1 MNSKKNTSGFVKKNI
16 ILLTVLLAGILL
28 LAFSVYYARL
38 ETASEQRTY
47 RLLND
52 SAEAQRVALG
62 ERVSASFKQMSI
74 IGAEVDWKK
83 DIYSDMDLI
92 SRLDDITDASSFD
105 NLAVSDKSG
114 VMLYQNGDTADCS
127 DREYFKKAIEGEES
141 IEFLKKGRMSGK
153 TVFVFSQPVY
163 RNRDIVGVVVA
174 TRSLSDMSE
183 TLVTHDSIENQYKF
197 LCYDDGEII
206 TAVIG
211 EGEKSEISSGN
222 LGDYFKPADE
232 TAAAVDSN
240 VGIYEYNGEK
250 YYGIYAPSGLDDIY
264 IFSAAEVA
272 YAHNLAGLYSR
283 WTFAIIVLV
292 LALTIIASFIIIRQ
306 LKRDITAAQ
315 EQEAEK
321 KHRLEEYYNFQN
333 RRYLG
338 RKNVSRS
345 FYLNLTRNTCRKD
358 SDGRIGSEIEIE
370 DGMNIEKL
378 CENICSLLHPQ
389 ERERYMKLMSRK
401 SLIDAFNQGETS
413 IRNYFLF
420 YYSGYGYTW
429 LRTTADIVR
438 NPMTD
443 ELEAILYAFSVN
455 KEKRIE
461 QIGKKLIADKFMAM
475 GLIDVASGSVYGIKA
490 YTGGSVKSGQT
501 ADAGNPLYDE
511 VAAGALEELLSEQE
525 FNDIREQVKLET
537 VIEQLDKNDYYS
549 VKIHIIPE
557 AGPHAGYYQI
567 GYSYLD
573 EYRESI
579 MLSCENITDLLES
592 KMDAETGLYNMAGF
606 EESVQKW
613 IADNPGRKYRLQRYR
628 IDGFMNINATYG
640 YKAGSRLIRDIG
652 RYMRVRNSKDS
663 FAAHINADNF
673 VRFCA
678 EDSMSPEEFY
688 EKFLA
693 DFEGYELNYPLSL
706 KIGIYD
712 LCEPDCDTRT
722 MSYRANLAI
731 QSIAGDFSR
740 HIAYYSKGLMQ
751 VTKEEQ
757 QMLAEVE
764 NAAKQEQF
772 EVWLQPQYD
781 YSSGRIIGAEALAR
795 WNHPELGMIT
805 PGAFIPVLERSRQI
819 GILDEYV
826 WEKVCQ
832 YINRWTKK
840 GFNIPVS
847 VNVSRVDIHNPEMC
861 DILIKLVKKYD
872 ISPEYLRLEITESAY
887 MNDPQELA
895 AAVTTLRKEG
905 FIIEMDDFGSGY
917 SSLNALKDLD
927 IDVIKLDMK
936 LVSEIGDGNDKND
949 NILRTVVQMAKALNM
964 SVIAEGVETR
974 VQADYLES
982 INCNYMQGYYF
993 SRPIKAEDIEKLF
1006 EESRNSN

>member
-1 MNSKKNTSGFVKKNI
+1 MKGKKDTSSFVKKNI
-16 ILLTVLLAGILL
+16 ILLIVVLAGILL
-28 LAFSVYYARL
+28 LAFSAYYTKL
-38 ETASEQRTY
+38 GTASEQRAY
-47 RLLND
+47 RLLSD
-52 SAEAQRVALG
+52 SAEAQRVAID
-62 ERVSASFKQMSI
+62 ERVSASFQQMSI
-74 IGAEVDWKK
+74 IGAEIDWKE
-83 DIYSDMDLI
+83 DIYSDPALV
-92 SRLDDITDASSFD
+92 SRLDDVVDASPFE
-105 NLAVSDKSG
+105 NLAVSDTSG
-114 VMLYQNGDTADCS
+114 VMLYRNGDTADCS

-153 TVFVFSQPVY
+153 TIFVFAQPVY
-163 RNRDIVGVVVA
+163 RNREIVGVVVA

-183 TLVTHDSIENQYKF
+183 TLATHDSIENQYKF
-197 LCYDDGEII
+197 LCYEDGEII

-211 EGEKSEISSGN
+211 EGEKSEISSGY
-222 LGDYFKPADE
+222 LKDCFKPSGNAQE
-232 TAAAVDSN
+232 ISENKVS
-240 VGIYEYNGEK
+240 IYEYNGQK

-264 IFSAAEVA
+264 IFSAAETD
-272 YAHNLAGLYSR
+272 YANNLAGLYNR
-283 WTFAIIVLV
+283 WTIAIIALA

-306 LKRDITAAQ
+306 LKRDITLAQ
-315 EQEAEK
+315 RQEAEK
-321 KHRLEEYYNFQN
+321 KHKLEEYYNFQN

-358 SDGRIGSEIEIE
+358 SEGRIGSEIEIK
-370 DGMNIEKL
+370 DGMSIEAL
-378 CENICSLLHPQ
+378 CENICRLLHPEEQ
-389 ERERYMKLMSRK
+389 MRYMEHMSRE
-401 SLIDAFNQGETS
+401 SLIAAFNSGESTV
-413 IRNYFLF
+413 RDYFLF
-420 YYSGYGYTW
+420 YYSVYGYTW
-429 LRTTADIVR
+429 LIVTADIVR

-475 GLIDVASGSVYGIKA
+475 GLIDVESGKVFGIKA
-490 YTGGSVKSGQT
+490 YTDSSLKKGNT
-501 ADAGNPLYDE
+501 NEGNPVYDE
-511 VAAGALEELLSEQE
+511 VAAEALEAILPEQE
-525 FNDIREQVKLET
+525 FNDIIDQIRLQT
-537 VIEQLDKNDYYS
+537 VIEQLDRSNYYS

-557 AGPHAGYYQI
+557 EGTHAGYYQI

-579 MLSCENITDLLES
+579 MLSYENITDLLES

-678 EDSMSPEEFY
+678 EDSISPEDFY

-731 QSIAGDFSR
+731 QSIEGDFSR

-751 VTKEEQ
+751 ATKEEQ
-757 QMLAEVE
+757 QMLADVE
-764 NAAKQEQF
+764 NAVRQGQF

-805 PGAFIPVLERSRQI
+805 PGAFIPVLERSRQV
-819 GILDEYV
+819 GMLDEYV
-826 WEKVCQ
+826 WDKACQ
-832 YINRWTKK
+832 YINRWSKK

-847 VNVSRVDIHNPEMC
+847 VNVSRVDIQNSGMC
-861 DILIKLVKKYD
+861 ETLINLVKKYD
-872 ISPEYLRLEITESAY
+872 IPPEYLRLEITESAY
-887 MNDPQELA
+887 MNEPHELA
-895 AAVTTLRKEG
+895 AAVAELRAAG

-927 IDVIKLDMK
+927 IDVLKLDMK
-936 LVSEIGDGNDKND
+936 LVSEIGDGNEKND
-949 NILRTVVQMAKALNM
+949 NILRNVVHMANALNM
-964 SVIAEGVETR
+964 SVIAEGVETE
-974 VQADYLES
+974 VQAGYLKS

-993 SRPIKAEDIEKLF
+993 SKPIKAEDIEKLF
-1006 EESRNSN
+1006 EESKNNN

>member
-1 MNSKKNTSGFVKKNI
+1 MKGKKDKSGFVKKNI
-16 ILLTVLLAGILL
+16 ILLIIILAGIFL
-28 LAFSVYYARL
+28 LAFSTYYTKL
-38 ETASEQRTY
+38 GTASEQRAY

-52 SAEAQRVALG
+52 SAEAQRVAID
-62 ERVSASFKQMSI
+62 ERVSSSFKQMSI
-74 IGAEVDWKK
+74 IGAEVDWKRN
-83 DIYSDMDLI
+83 IYSDSALV
-92 SRLDDITDASSFD
+92 SRLDAATDASSFE

-114 VMLYQNGDTADCS
+114 VMLYRNGDTADCS
-127 DREYFKKAIEGEES
+127 DREYFKKAIEGEAS
-141 IEFLKKGRMSGK
+141 IEFLKKGRMSGD
-153 TVFVFSQPVY
+153 TVFVFAQPVY

-183 TLVTHDSIENQYKF
+183 TLATHDSIENQYKF

-211 EGEKSEISSGN
+211 EGQKSEISSGN
-222 LGDYFKPADE
+222 LGDYFKPSDE
-232 TAAAVDSN
+232 AAAAVDSN
-240 VGIYEYNGEK
+240 VGIYEYDGVK
-250 YYGIYAPSGLDDIY
+250 YYGIYAPSGLDNIY
-264 IFSAAEVA
+264 IFSAAEA
-272 YAHNLAGLYSR
+272 DYAQNLAGLYNR
-283 WTFAIIVLV
+283 WTLAIIVLV

-333 RRYLG
+333 KRYLG

-358 SDGRIGSEIEIE
+358 SDGRIGSEIEIK
-370 DGMNIEKL
+370 DGMSIETL
-378 CENICSLLHPQ
+378 CENICSLLRPE
-389 ERERYMKLMSRK
+389 ERARYMELMSRE
-401 SLIDAFNQGETS
+401 SLIEAFNRGETS
-413 IRNYFLF
+413 VRNYFLF

-490 YTGGSVKSGQT
+490 YKNSRVKPEQKDDAGHPMYDEAA
-501 ADAGNPLYDE
+501 ADA
-511 VAAGALEELLSEQE
+511 LEALLSEQE
-525 FNDIREQVKLET
+525 FNDVREQVKLQT
-537 VIEQLDKNDYYS
+537 VMEQLDRSDYYS

-557 AGPHAGYYQI
+557 AGTHAGYYQI

-573 EYRESI
+573 EYKESI
-579 MLSCENITDLLES
+579 MLSCENVTDLLES
-592 KMDAETGLYNMAGF
+592 KMDTETGLYNMAGF
-606 EESVQKW
+606 DERVQKW

-652 RYMRVRNSKDS
+652 KYMRARNSKDS

-678 EDSMSPEEFY
+678 EDSISPEDFY

-693 DFEGYELNYPLSL
+693 DFEDYELSYPLSL

-712 LCEPDCDTRT
+712 LCEPDCDTLT

-731 QSIAGDFSR
+731 QSIEGDFSR

-751 VTKEEQ
+751 ATKEEQ

-764 NAAKQEQF
+764 NAVKQEQF

-847 VNVSRVDIHNPEMC
+847 VNVSRVDIHNPKMC
-861 DILIKLVKKYD
+861 DTLISLVRKYD
-872 ISPEYLRLEITESAY
+872 IPPEYLRLEITESAY

-895 AAVTTLRKEG
+895 TAVAALREEG

-927 IDVIKLDMK
+927 IDVLKLDMK

-949 NILRTVVQMAKALNM
+949 NILRTVVHMAKALNM
-964 SVIAEGVETR
+964 SVIAEGVETE
-974 VQADYLES
+974 VQAGYLKS

-993 SRPIKAEDIEKLF
+993 SRPIRVGEIEKLF
-1006 EESRNSN
+1006 EENKNSN